1 VALTGVALATVV
13 AVVLAARRRDEE
25 RRATELRRDRMRA
38 DAAVARVI
46 GQQRISEAGLTHVD
60 LDAVLVEVV
69 RGVRVAFR
77 ADSAT
82 VLLLEPD
89 GRRLRVRA
97 SVGLDEVGTTVPVGV
112 GVAGR
117 VLEERRPRRV
127 DDLRGVEV
135 ASPALRRGP
144 LRSLVCAP
152 VLVGGEAIGV
162 VHVGA
167 RPPGAFTDDDTA
179 ALEQLAGKISL
190 AVDRVRLLDDVR
202 EREEALRAVVDTAID
217 PIVRIDAAG
226 RVLAANPATTRLFG
240 YPEAELVGRGAE
252 VLFAEPDRSDHAA
265 HLWLYGPTRRDR
277 RLEIRRE
284 VVGRRRDGTTVPIDL
299 AVTESHVRG
308 RVVHV
313 AVLRDITEQ
322 KESERRLAHAALHDP
337 LTGLGNRLLLLD
349 RLERARAAR
358 SRADTVA
365 ALMFCDLDRF
375 KRINDSYGHE
385 AGDELLRTIA
395 GRLRAELRPQDTV
408 VRLGGDEFVVLA
420 EDLEDARRA
429 TDIAGRLH
437 AAVSAPVRVGDD
449 DVYLT
454 TSIGVALLGP
464 DPASADEL
472 LRRADS
478 AMYRAKERGR
488 ARVLLYDDGM
498 QEQALE
504 RLQLETRLHRAVEA
518 GELEVHFQ
526 PQYELATGAL
536 AGAEA
541 LLRWRHPDQ
550 GLLGPEAFL
559 GAAEDSGLIVPLGRF
574 VLREACRA
582 ARRWPRA
589 ADGTAP
595 SVWVNVSGRELS
607 SPGLVR
613 HVAAALEETGLAPDR
628 LVLEVTEGALM
639 EDPAATGATLR
650 RLRQLGAGI
659 AIDDFGT
666 GYSSLAHLRDFPV
679 DAVKLDRTFLP
690 GVGGGREAPLVEA
703 VAVLAAGL
711 GLRAVAEG
719 VETAAQLAVVRA
731 AGYDLVQGFLLASPG
746 PTVDLTD
753 SIATRAAG

>member
-1 VALTGVALATVV
+1 
-13 AVVLAARRRDEE
+13 
-25 RRATELRRDRMRA
+25 
-38 DAAVARVI
+38 
-46 GQQRISEAGLTHVD
+46 
-60 LDAVLVEVV
+60 
-69 RGVRVAFR
+69 
-77 ADSAT
+77 
-82 VLLLEPD
+82 
-89 GRRLRVRA
+89 
-97 SVGLDEVGTTVPVGV
+97 
-112 GVAGR
+112 
-117 VLEERRPRRV
+117 
-127 DDLRGVEV
+127 
-135 ASPALRRGP
+135 
-144 LRSLVCAP
+144 
-152 VLVGGEAIGV
+152 
-162 VHVGA
+162 
-167 RPPGAFTDDDTA
+167 
-179 ALEQLAGKISL
+179 
-190 AVDRVRLLDDVR
+190 
-202 EREEALRAVVDTAID
+202 
-217 PIVRIDAAG
+217 
-226 RVLAANPATTRLFG
+226 
-240 YPEAELVGRGAE
+240 
-252 VLFAEPDRSDHAA
+252 
-265 HLWLYGPTRRDR
+265 
-277 RLEIRRE
+277 
-284 VVGRRRDGTTVPIDL
+284 
-299 AVTESHVRG
+299 
-308 RVVHV
+308 
-313 AVLRDITEQ
+313 
-322 KESERRLAHAALHDP
+322 
-337 LTGLGNRLLLLD
+337 
-349 RLERARAAR
+349 
-358 SRADTVA
+358 
-365 ALMFCDLDRF
+365 
-375 KRINDSYGHE
+375 
-385 AGDELLRTIA
+385 
-395 GRLRAELRPQDTV
+395 
-408 VRLGGDEFVVLA
+408 
-420 EDLEDARRA
+420 
-429 TDIAGRLH
+429 
-437 AAVSAPVRVGDD
+437 
-449 DVYLT
+449 
-454 TSIGVALLGP
+454 
-464 DPASADEL
+464 
-472 LRRADS
+472 
-478 AMYRAKERGR
+478 MYRAKERGR

-504 RLQLETRLHRAVEA
+504 RLQLESRLHRAVEA